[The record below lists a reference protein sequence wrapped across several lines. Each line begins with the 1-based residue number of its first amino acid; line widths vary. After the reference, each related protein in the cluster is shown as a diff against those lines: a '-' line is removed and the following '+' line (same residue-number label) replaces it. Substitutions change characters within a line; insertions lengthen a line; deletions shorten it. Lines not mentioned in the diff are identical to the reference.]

1 LDNKKRKFEI
11 MKNINAIGLDNDKS
25 KHLAE
30 KLNELLANYSIFY
43 QNTRGYHWNIKGEKF
58 FELHL
63 KFEELYN
70 DLLLKVDEVAERIL
84 TLGYTPKHNY
94 TDYRTTSNIKESIL
108 VSDGIKAVED
118 ILSSLQTIII
128 LQRELLALSADAE
141 DEGTN
146 ALMSD
151 YIRSQEKLVWMY
163 SSFLKKP

>member
-1 LDNKKRKFEI
+1 MN
-11 MKNINAIGLDNDKS
+11 NINAIGLDNDKA

-63 KFEELYN
+63 KFQELYN
-70 DLLLKVDEVAERIL
+70 DLLLKIDEIAERIL
-84 TLGYTPKHNY
+84 TLGHTPKHNY
-94 TDYRTTSNIKESIL
+94 ADYRKTSKIQESVF

-118 ILSSLQTIII
+118 ILASFKTIII
-128 LQRELLALSADAE
+128 LQRELLTSASDAN

-151 YIRSQEKLVWMY
+151 YIRLQEKSVWMY
-163 SSFLKKP
+163 SSFMNKE

>member
-1 LDNKKRKFEI
+1 MN
-11 MKNINAIGLDNDKS
+11 NINAIGLDSDKA

-70 DLLLKVDEVAERIL
+70 DLLLKIDEIAERIL
-84 TLGYTPKHNY
+84 TLGHTPKHNY
-94 TDYRTTSNIKESIL
+94 ADYRITSKIQESVF
-108 VSDGIKAVED
+108 VSDGLKAVED
-118 ILSSLQTIII
+118 ILASFQTIII
-128 LQRELLALSADAE
+128 LQRELLTIASDAN

-151 YIRSQEKLVWMY
+151 YIRLQEKSVWMY
-163 SSFLKKP
+163 SSFMNKEF

>member
-1 LDNKKRKFEI
+1 MENL
-11 MKNINAIGLDNDKS
+11 NAIGLDIDQSNN
-25 KHLAE
+25 LAI

-70 DLLLKVDEVAERIL
+70 DLLLKIDEIAERIL
-84 TLGYTPKHNY
+84 TLGHTPNHNY
-94 TDYRTTSNIKESIL
+94 SDYRKTSKIAESAQ
-108 VSDGIKAVED
+108 VSDGKLAVID
-118 ILSSLQTIII
+118 ILASFQIII
-128 LQRELLALSADAE
+128 VLQRALLELANQAG

-151 YIRSQEKLVWMY
+151 YIRLQEKFVWMY
-163 SSFLKKP
+163 SSFLNK